1 VCHPLFE
8 SRRIPTLKHKLNAYG
23 EGRVQAAPMA
33 RLQQEKQAAVTTGLA
48 DTTGLPCAMVF
59 TAAPCSPRGPG
70 LFAPVVGIV
79 ADQTPAS
86 GCRDHT
92 A

>member
-1 VCHPLFE
+1 FASLLENASINRC
-8 SRRIPTLKHKLNAYG
+8 SRYLNAYG